1 MKFYRTYLF
10 SALILLGLSSCYKV
24 RHHYLTN
31 GVWYINSVEI
41 DGGSTNFMKNFLTD
55 YKEDT
60 SFYKVMMLENGLARG
75 EYYTDDT
82 TLNYFVTGNWELLD
96 NDHIMLK
103 ADEYIDGQFLIEVGD
118 RKNIVLSTDTN
129 YISYH
134 DIGNVKLVI
143 RISRDQPGNQE
154 DTRP

>member
-10 SALILLGLSSCYKV
+10 TAVVLLSLSSCYKI
-24 RHHYLTN
+24 RHHYLTT
-31 GVWYINSVEI
+31 GIWYINSVEI
-41 DGGSTNFMKNFLTD
+41 DGGSTNFMNNFLED

-60 SFYKVMMLENGLARG
+60 SFYKVIMLENGLARG
-75 EYYTDDT
+75 EYYSDDT
-82 TLNYFVTGNWELLD
+82 TLNYFVTGNWELSD
-96 NDHIMLK
+96 NNHIMLK
-103 ADEYIDGQFLIEVGD
+103 ADEYIDGQFLIEAAD

-134 DIGNVKLVI
+134 DIGDVKLVI
-143 RISRDQPGNQE
+143 RISRDQPGSQE